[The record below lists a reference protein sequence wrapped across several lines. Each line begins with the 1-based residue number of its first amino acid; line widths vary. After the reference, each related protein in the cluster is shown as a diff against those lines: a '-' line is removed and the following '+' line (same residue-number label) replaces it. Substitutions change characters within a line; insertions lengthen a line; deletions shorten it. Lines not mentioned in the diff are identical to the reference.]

1 MSHANFNK
9 LTKHY
14 WIWPIAWD
22 LFLGALG
29 GGILALVAL
38 FDLIYKSGVL
48 GVSSS
53 PIPEVGAVFAVAT
66 FIAVAALGIASAML
80 IFELGQPQVFYR
92 VFLSGTAVIK
102 YGAVAIMLS
111 VVFGFVY
118 FLFCLPPEWALFYY
132 SWVWIKDICCVLM
145 LITGICVMLY
155 TGLLLSSMKAKPF
168 WNTPV
173 LPVLFVVSGFAM
185 AASTMAITAGVWP
198 ASTFGFDAELI
209 TYFKGHLHAIAAIC
223 LAGTFIT
230 LLVYI
235 LLQYGAGNK
244 TARTVAIR
252 WLKGQFALG
261 FWVGVMVCGV
271 VVPFVFFLSGGVVAD
286 TLAPILVVASG
297 LLLRFLIVYS
307 DDRTAIPGEERFWS
321 RMPDPHD
328 KFLTAWK
335 K

>member
-29 GGILALVAL
+29 GGILALVAI
-38 FDLIYKSGVL
+38 FDFVYRSGVM
-48 GVSSS
+48 GVTEA
-53 PIPEVGAVFAVAT
+53 PLPEVGAIFAVAT
-66 FIAVAALGIASAML
+66 FVAVAALAIASAML
-80 IFELGQPQVFYR
+80 IFELGQPMVFYR

-118 FLFCLPPEWALFYY
+118 FLFYLPPEWNLFYY
-132 SWVWIKDICCVLM
+132 GWTWLRDICCFLM
-145 LITGICVMLY
+145 MITGICVMLY

-185 AASTMAITAGVWP
+185 AASCMAITAGIWP
-198 ASTFGFDAELI
+198 ATAFGFDQAI
-209 TYFKGHLHAIAAIC
+209 IAYFVGHLHAIAAIC

-230 LLVYI
+230 LLIYI
-235 LLQYGAGNK
+235 LLQYGAGNQ
-244 TARTVAIR
+244 TARKVAIR
-252 WLKGQFALG
+252 WIKGQFALG
-261 FWVGVMVCGV
+261 FWGGV
-271 VVPFVFFLSGGVVAD
+271 VVLGVVLPFMFFLTGGVAAEIV
-286 TLAPILVVASG
+286 APILVVAAG
-297 LLLRFLIVYS
+297 LLMRFLIVYS
-307 DDRTAIPGEERFWS
+307 DDRQAIPGEERFWS